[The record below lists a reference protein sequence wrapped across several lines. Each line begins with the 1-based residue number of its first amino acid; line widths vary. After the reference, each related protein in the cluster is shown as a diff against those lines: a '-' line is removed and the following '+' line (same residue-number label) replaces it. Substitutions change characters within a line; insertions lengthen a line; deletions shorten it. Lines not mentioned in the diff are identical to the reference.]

1 MRFELAAETRPANT
15 KGLQRAQPFSELSK
29 EMVKSHIPEILPPG
43 DETGSR
49 MQPVATSPLQPRGAS
64 SFYEAIAFDTL
75 RTLWRK
81 KYLLASCVAA
91 GLVLAI
97 LVVATAAKTYTATAT
112 IQFDFARMEATKFAP
127 PTATMD
133 AAVLVEGQAQ
143 ILRSAALARRVVTR
157 LKLDQDP
164 DYISTGLAGSVLD
177 LLRGHA
183 DGATSNIER
192 AAKRLARQLAVTNN
206 GRSYLVTI
214 SIESG
219 SPERAALLANTYLIE
234 YVKDHNL
241 QRLREAESAARSAL
255 ADARSAYGERHPTII
270 QARAALSAA
279 EERLRAQESSN
290 SESSDDLPRVPGQ
303 TFLKAEPEWL
313 PSGPNPFV
321 ALGMGLLVPLL
332 GGIAWVLF
340 QERRDTGFRTEVG
353 VPAELGVRCVGMI
366 PRATDRF
373 SADRRLERREA
384 IRSLCLAVGL
394 AGQGVAAPAAGH
406 GGNARVVMVSSALPN
421 SGKPDFIKD
430 LRRSLVE
437 EGSRV
442 LVIDASPS
450 SHAGSAIG
458 LDDALES
465 SERLQEFILDESGNS
480 ASELR
485 RKAGLNGAFNP
496 FASFAFAGRSFERL
510 LNEAKTHYD
519 FIILDAPPVLLLAES
534 IFLGRFADISLLVAN
549 WNETPRA
556 TVAEAV
562 NRLTENRVRVD
573 GIVLT
578 EVDLGKYASFAKR
591 DRTYYLSRYQET
603 FRHPTDLPRTESDIG
618 E

>member
-1 MRFELAAETRPANT
+1 MGNRT
-15 KGLQRAQPFSELSK
+15 QPF
-29 EMVKSHIPEILPPG
+29 
-43 DETGSR
+43 
-49 MQPVATSPLQPRGAS
+49 ATSPLQPRGPI
-64 SFYEAIAFDTL
+64 SFYEAFAFDTL
-75 RTLWRK
+75 RTLWRR
-81 KYLLASCVAA
+81 KYLLVSCVAV
-91 GLVLAI
+91 GLVLAV

-112 IQFDFARMEATKFAP
+112 IQFDFARMDATKFAP

-143 ILRSAALARRVVTR
+143 ILRSAGLARRVVAR

-164 DYISTGLAGSVLD
+164 AYTSTGLTGSLLD

-192 AAKRLARQLAVTNN
+192 AARRLSGQLTVTNN

-214 SIESG
+214 SMESG
-219 SPERAALLANTYLIE
+219 SPERAALLANTYLSE
-234 YVKDHNL
+234 YVKDHSL

-279 EERLRAQESSN
+279 EERLRFQESSN
-290 SESSDDLPRVPGQ
+290 SESSDDLPRVAGQ

-353 VPAELGVRCVGMI
+353 VPAAVGVRCVGMI
-366 PRATDRF
+366 PRVADKF

-384 IRSLCLAVGL
+384 LRSLCLSVGL
-394 AGQGVAAPAAGH
+394 AGGPADASH
-406 GGNARVVMVSSALPN
+406 PRNSRVVMVSSALPN
-421 SGKPDFIKD
+421 VRKRDFIDD
-430 LRRSLVE
+430 LCRSLVE
-437 EGSRV
+437 EGGRV
-442 LVIDASPS
+442 LVIDASPA
-450 SHAGSAIG
+450 SHAGNSIG
-458 LDDALES
+458 LDDALGNPEL
-465 SERLQEFILDESGNS
+465 LQEFFVEESGNS
-480 ASELR
+480 NSELSR
-485 RKAGLNGAFNP
+485 RAGLNGAHNP
-496 FASFAFAGRSFERL
+496 FASFAYAGRSFERL
-510 LNEAKTHYD
+510 LNEAKAHYD
-519 FIILDAPPVLLLAES
+519 VILVDAPPVLLLADS

-562 NRLTENRVRVD
+562 HRLTENRVHVD

-578 EVDLGKYASFAKR
+578 EVDLGSYASFATG
-591 DRTYYLSRYQET
+591 DRTYHLSKHQDT
-603 FRHPTDLPRTESDIG
+603 FRPPPSIPPLTGHEYG

>member
-1 MRFELAAETRPANT
+1 M
-15 KGLQRAQPFSELSK
+15 
-29 EMVKSHIPEILPPG
+29 
-43 DETGSR
+43 GSR
-49 MQPVATSPLQPRGAS
+49 TQPVETSPLQTRGPT
-64 SFYEAIAFDTL
+64 SFYEAFAFDTL

-81 KYLLASCVAA
+81 KYLLVSCVAV
-91 GLVLAI
+91 GLVLAV

-143 ILRSAALARRVVTR
+143 ILRSAGLARRVVAR

-164 DYISTGLAGSVLD
+164 DYTSTGLTDSVLD

-192 AAKRLARQLAVTNN
+192 AARRLSGQLAVTNS

-214 SIESG
+214 SMESG
-219 SPERAALLANTYLIE
+219 SPERAALLANTYLSE
-234 YVKDHNL
+234 YVKDHSL
-241 QRLREAESAARSAL
+241 QRLREAELAARSAL

-279 EERLRAQESSN
+279 EERLRSQESSN
-290 SESSDDLPRVPGQ
+290 SEFSDDLPRVPGQ

-321 ALGMGLLVPLL
+321 ALGMGILLPLL

-353 VPAELGVRCVGMI
+353 VPAAVGVRCVGMI
-366 PRATDRF
+366 PRVADKF

-384 IRSLCLAVGL
+384 LRSLCLSVGL
-394 AGQGVAAPAAGH
+394 AGGPADTSH
-406 GGNARVVMVSSALPN
+406 PPNSRVVMISSALPN
-421 SGKPDFIKD
+421 VRKREFIDD
-430 LRRSLVE
+430 LCRSLVE
-437 EGSRV
+437 EGGRV

-450 SHAGSAIG
+450 SHAGSSIG
-458 LDDALES
+458 LDDALGNPEL
-465 SERLQEFILDESGNS
+465 LQEFFVEESGNS
-480 ASELR
+480 NSELSR
-485 RKAGLNGAFNP
+485 RAGLNGAHNP
-496 FASFAFAGRSFERL
+496 FASFAYAGRSFERL
-510 LNEAKTHYD
+510 LNEAKAHYD
-519 FIILDAPPVLLLAES
+519 VILVDAPPVLLLADS

-562 NRLTENRVRVD
+562 HRLTENRVHVD

-578 EVDLGKYASFAKR
+578 EVDLGSYASFATG
-591 DRTYYLSRYQET
+591 DRTYHLSKHQDT
-603 FRHPTDLPRTESDIG
+603 FRPPPSIPPLTGHEYG